1 MASYD
6 FQAGGVPMNV
16 PLNALDSELMQLHA
30 TITRLWLE
38 IGEQTSKLC
47 FDEAGR

>member
-6 FQAGGVPMNV
+6 FQAGGFPIDVP
-16 PLNALDSELMQLHA
+16 PNALDSELIQLHA
-30 TITRLWLE
+30 TITTLWLE

-47 FDEAGR
+47 FHEAGR

>member
-6 FQAGGVPMNV
+6 FQAGGVPIDV
-16 PLNALDSELMQLHA
+16 PSNALDSELIELHA

-38 IGEQTSKLC
+38 IGE
-47 FDEAGR
+47 

>member
-6 FQAGGVPMNV
+6 SQAGGVPIDV
-16 PLNALDSELMQLHA
+16 PSDTLDSEWMQLHA

-38 IGEQTSKLC
+38 IGELVKMLL
-47 FDEAGR
+47 